1 MLGVLRVDRETPMNA
16 VQPPN
21 GGPKIVIVGAGPV
34 GLMLA
39 CELGRAGI
47 DSMVLERAQEPSDMP
62 KGNGLVGEI
71 VTVLARRGLLRGQKG
86 LRAIPLPRYSFGTL
100 TLRLNPLRINPLK
113 ALPIP
118 QRRLEE
124 LLEGHARA
132 LGVDVRRGHAV
143 SGFHDDGER
152 VGVGVESGEGP
163 YTVTGDF
170 LVGCDGAHSTV
181 RHQLGVGFPGIT
193 GDQLARI
200 GRVRIPAGQLRR
212 KKNILELSDGQRLVL
227 FQPNHRPAG
236 AISIAPASD
245 LDRSAAKDVY
255 ILAVHEPRNGQDPA
269 EQIPLQEMQDSIRR
283 VLGVDL
289 PISDGQ
295 WLRSTLSNS
304 RQAERYRVGR
314 VFLAGDAAHVFSAG
328 GSSLNTG
335 MLDAVDLAAR
345 LAAVVG
351 GEAAV
356 ETLEGYHVA
365 RHAAGRQTLLQTRAQ
380 SALSAPGENADALRE
395 VLGAAFGTRN
405 PHRYIGNLLIG
416 KEPKEPRKRGSRF
429 HES

>member
-1 MLGVLRVDRETPMNA
+1 MAGAQAPGGA
-16 VQPPN
+16 VTV
-21 GGPKIVIVGAGPV
+21 VIAGAGPV

-39 CELGRAGI
+39 CELGRAGV
-47 DSMVLERAQEPSDMP
+47 DSIVLERAEQPSAMP

-86 LRAIPLPRYSFGTL
+86 LRPVPLPRYSFGTL

-113 ALPIP
+113 ALPMP

-143 SGFHDDGER
+143 TGFHDDGER
-152 VGVGVESGEGP
+152 VCVGVDSSDGP
-163 YTVTGDF
+163 YTVSGDF
-170 LVGCDGAHSTV
+170 LVGCDGAHSLV

-193 GDQLARI
+193 GGQLARL
-200 GRVRIPAGQLRR
+200 GRVRIPAGEMRR
-212 KKNILELSDGQRLVL
+212 TKNVLELPDGQRLQL
-227 FQPNHRPAG
+227 FKPNHRAAG
-236 AISIAPASD
+236 AISIAPAAD
-245 LDRSAAKDVY
+245 LDRAAAKDEY

-269 EQIPLQEMQDSIRR
+269 EQIPLAEMQAGIRR
-283 VLGVDL
+283 VLGVEL

-304 RQAERYRVGR
+304 RLAERYRVGR

-345 LAAVVG
+345 LAAVAG
-351 GEAAV
+351 GTAPV
-356 ETLEGYHVA
+356 EDLENYHTA
-365 RHAAGRQTLLQTRAQ
+365 RHAAGRQTLVHTRAQ

-395 VLGAAFGTRN
+395 VLGAAFGSRN
-405 PHRYIGNLLIG
+405 PHRYIANVLIG
-416 KEPKEPRKRGSRF
+416 RQPTQRRGRRKPGAEP
-429 HES
+429 